1 MDHWRFVKL
10 ATVRNLH
17 TSFIAEA
24 RNGAHFSVGEIK
36 DTPAEALES
45 AAMALHRELAP
56 LIEKRQKVEPPPTT
70 DDWEDLL

>member
-1 MDHWRFVKL
+1 MDHWRFVKMV
-10 ATVRNLH
+10 TVRNLH
-17 TSFIAEA
+17 TSFIGEA

-45 AAMALHRELAP
+45 AALALFRDLAP
-56 LIEKRQKVEPPPTT
+56 LIEKRKKAEPPPPS